1 MAASIQDHIHLGTDN
16 PPTTTYKAEHGTLD
30 VTPAVAVVTERALT
44 GKLHTHRLLDGA
56 DPVQFRSDQLQ
67 IRATLTEMLALRGLA
82 GKTVYYAPHY
92 HDDDED
98 GAGSLKAWSDSDYVF
113 RVVLMFRP
121 GAITN
126 RNPAADLWFV
136 TIEMVSDDIT

>member
-1 MAASIQDHIHLGTDN
+1 MAVSIQDHIHLGADN
-16 PPTTTYKAEHGTLD
+16 PPTATFKAEHGTLD
-30 VTPAVAVVTERALT
+30 VTPSVAVVTERGLT

-56 DPVQFRSDQLQ
+56 DPVQFRADRLM
-67 IRATLTEMLALRGLA
+67 IRATLAEMLVLRALA
-82 GKTVYYAPHY
+82 GKTIYYAPHY

-98 GAGSLKAWSDSDYVF
+98 GAGSLKAWPNSDYVL
-113 RVVLMFRP
+113 RIVLMLRP

-136 TIEMVSDDIT
+136 NIEMVDDNVT